1 MAVVT
6 EEWQRH
12 AACKGPKAELF
23 FPPTV
28 PERRKRRRAGDEQ
41 PHRIEARPRGGVF
54 EDPHVHRRD
63 AEEHRRLAARERDAK
78 AICASCAVAPE
89 CLEYALKIREAH
101 GIWGG
106 TTELERRAISE
117 RQAS

>member
-28 PERRKRRRAGDEQ
+28 PERKED
-41 PHRIEARPRGGVF
+41 RI
-54 EDPHVHRRD
+54 
-63 AEEHRRLAARERDAK
+63 AREREAK
-78 AICASCAVAPE
+78 SICTSCEVVSD
-89 CLEYALKIREAH
+89 CLQYALRIREAH

-106 TTELERRAISE
+106 TTELERRVIAE

>member
-12 AACKGPKAELF
+12 AACKGPSSELF
-23 FPPTV
+23 FPPTA
-28 PERRKRRRAGDEQ
+28 PERK
-41 PHRIEARPRGGVF
+41 
-54 EDPHVHRRD
+54 ED
-63 AEEHRRLAARERDAK
+63 RLSRERDAK
-78 AICASCAVAPE
+78 AICADCEVRCE
-89 CLEYALKIREAH
+89 CLSYAMRIREAH

-106 TTELERRAISE
+106 TTELERRDLAE

>member
-1 MAVVT
+1 MAIVT

-23 FPPTV
+23 FPPTS
-28 PERRKRRRAGDEQ
+28 PERK
-41 PHRIEARPRGGVF
+41 
-54 EDPHVHRRD
+54 
-63 AEEHRRLAARERDAK
+63 EERAARERAAK
-78 AICASCAVAPE
+78 DICGSCAVCCD
-89 CLEYALKIREAH
+89 CLRYALRIKEAH

-106 TTELERRAISE
+106 TTELERRDLAE

>member
-1 MAVVT
+1 MAIVT

-23 FPPTV
+23 FPPPA
-28 PERRKRRRAGDEQ
+28 PERKEERAE
-41 PHRIEARPRGGVF
+41 
-54 EDPHVHRRD
+54 
-63 AEEHRRLAARERDAK
+63 RERDAK
-78 AICASCAVAPE
+78 AICASCAVLGD
-89 CLEYALKIREAH
+89 CLQYALKIREAH

-106 TTELERRAISE
+106 TTELERRAITE

>member
-1 MAVVT
+1 MTIVT
-6 EEWQRH
+6 ERWQRL

-28 PERRKRRRAGDEQ
+28 PERK
-41 PHRIEARPRGGVF
+41 
-54 EDPHVHRRD
+54 EDRM
-63 AEEHRRLAARERDAK
+63 ARERDAK
-78 AICASCAVAPE
+78 VICASCDVCGD
-89 CLEYALKIREAH
+89 CLQYALRIREAH

-106 TTELERRAISE
+106 TTELERRDLAE

>member
-1 MAVVT
+1 MAIVT

-12 AACKGPKAELF
+12 AACKGPNAELF

-28 PERRKRRRAGDEQ
+28 PERK
-41 PHRIEARPRGGVF
+41 
-54 EDPHVHRRD
+54 EDR
-63 AEEHRRLAARERDAK
+63 AARERDAK
-78 AICASCAVAPE
+78 AICATCAVCAD
-89 CLEYALKIREAH
+89 CLQYALRIREAH

-106 TTELERRAISE
+106 TTELERRVISE

>member
-1 MAVVT
+1 MAIVT
-6 EEWQRH
+6 EEWQRI

-28 PERRKRRRAGDEQ
+28 PERK
-41 PHRIEARPRGGVF
+41 
-54 EDPHVHRRD
+54 
-63 AEEHRRLAARERDAK
+63 EERMGRERDAK
-78 AICASCAVAPE
+78 AICASCAVLSD
-89 CLEYALKIREAH
+89 CLSYALRIGEAH

-106 TTELERRAISE
+106 TTELERRVILE

>member
-1 MAVVT
+1 MAIVT

-12 AACKGPKAELF
+12 AACKGPASDLF

-28 PERRKRRRAGDEQ
+28 PERKEERAE
-41 PHRIEARPRGGVF
+41 
-54 EDPHVHRRD
+54 
-63 AEEHRRLAARERDAK
+63 REREAK
-78 AICASCAVAPE
+78 AICSGCPVMRA
-89 CLEYALKIREAH
+89 CLDYALRIRETH

-106 TTELERRAISE
+106 TTELERRAITE

>member
-1 MAVVT
+1 MAIVT

-28 PERRKRRRAGDEQ
+28 ARSARRTAWRASATRRRS
-41 PHRIEARPRGGVF
+41 ARRA
-54 EDPHVHRRD
+54 RC
-63 AEEHRRLAARERDAK
+63 AASA
-78 AICASCAVAPE
+78 CT
-89 CLEYALKIREAH
+89 YALRIREAH

-106 TTELERRAISE
+106 TTELERRDLSE